1 MSKMDTGKECGVC
14 FTAGFLVDKVSL
26 FPVLIGFVL
35 GNFFSETCSQALKI
49 TFKPVIQLAK
59 TRLGN
64 MNQDKE
70 RHD

>member
-1 MSKMDTGKECGVC
+1 MDMGKECGVC

-49 TFKPVIQLAK
+49 TFNPLIQLAK

-64 MNQDKE
+64 INQDKKYHE
-70 RHD
+70 